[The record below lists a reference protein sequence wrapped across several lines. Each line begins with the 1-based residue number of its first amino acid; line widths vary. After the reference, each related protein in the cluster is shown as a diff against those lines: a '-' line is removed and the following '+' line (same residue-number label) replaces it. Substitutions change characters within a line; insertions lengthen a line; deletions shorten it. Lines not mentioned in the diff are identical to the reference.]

1 MGLRQDGLL
10 LLIPGQRRQKCA
22 SNLPQVSPDP
32 QASLLQTQQKDE
44 TRLPSEAESDGVEVL
59 QDGAGDLLQ
68 AADELAH
75 PRPGRH
81 AVTRRLWGNT

>member
-1 MGLRQDGLL
+1 MYILELENR
-10 LLIPGQRRQKCA
+10 
-22 SNLPQVSPDP
+22 V
-32 QASLLQTQQKDE
+32 LLQIQTKDK

-59 QDGAGDLLQ
+59 QKGAGDLLQ

-81 AVTRRLWGNT
+81 AVARRLWESYLNDVHTEVVTLSADNNTKSWSV